1 MKSKTFFCEK
11 TLLKKN
17 LRRFAPFWGLFTL
30 ALLMGLS
37 VLVQDYRGR
46 FDLGMHLARNSR
58 EMAPFMLAYGLLM
71 GELLFGDLFDS
82 RMCSGIHALPLRRE
96 QIFSVNLLSGLLSCL
111 IPTAVM
117 ALAAIPFL
125 MGIPME
131 QGWLLAPLWFAALNL
146 QFLFF
151 FGLASF
157 CAMLA
162 GTRLAMALLYGI
174 VNFASVLIY
183 FPFSTIYVPLLVGVM
198 DNSDP
203 FQRFCPTLQM
213 ADTILIECERNEEI
227 NPVGHFQLGEGW
239 GYLLLCAGIG
249 VALMAG
255 ALLLYRSR
263 KLECAGD
270 FLSLPRLKPLFQI
283 TAGLLAGAAAYMFS
297 GIFFGT
303 YYRWT
308 FQLIFIVTGMAV
320 GWFAARMLLDKTLR
334 VFRRSSVLGLLALM
348 LAVGASVGIT
358 ALDPLGIED
367 RIPEVEEVESVRVD
381 DFYYGTTGRE
391 EDVFRSPEDIEKVV
405 RLQELAI
412 SQDLRDWNRHELY
425 QFQESYHLVN
435 FRLQYTLK
443 NGKQLNRYY
452 YVTSEGE
459 SGDLARDLFGRV
471 ERVIPRGLRNFDW
484 ADRVTGLSFN
494 GLGVDPAELSDLE
507 GLVEAVKLDAES
519 GSLCPVVGLHPD
531 WIDDQ
536 GLQNITVYFNF
547 RDLQS
552 FQIVVFQDS
561 EHTMK
566 WLTDHGVVDRLT
578 AGFRDA

>member
-11 TLLKKN
+11 TLLKQN
-17 LRRFAPFWGLFTL
+17 LRRFAPFWGLFAL
-30 ALLMGLS
+30 GLLMGLS
-37 VLVQDYRGR
+37 LLVQDYRGD
-46 FDLGMHLARNSR
+46 FYFGMALARNSR
-58 EMAPFMLAYGLLM
+58 EMAPVMLAYGLLM

-96 QIFSVNLLSGLLSCL
+96 QIFSVNLLSGLLTCL
-111 IPTAVM
+111 IPTAVL
-117 ALAAIPFL
+117 AVAAIPFL

-131 QGWLLAPLWFAALNL
+131 QGWLVAPLWFAALNL

-162 GTRLAMALLYGI
+162 GTRLAMALLYAI
-174 VNFASVLIY
+174 ANFASVLIY
-183 FPFSTIYVPLLVGVM
+183 FPVSTIYVPLLLGVM

-203 FQRFCPTLQM
+203 FQRFCPTLEM
-213 ADTILIECERNEEI
+213 ADTLLIECERNEEI

-255 ALLLYRSR
+255 AILLYRSR

-270 FLSLPRLKPLFQI
+270 FLSIPQLKPLFQI
-283 TAGLLAGAAAYMFS
+283 IASLLAGSAAYMFS

-303 YYRWT
+303 YYQWT
-308 FQLIFIVTGMAV
+308 IQPVFILTGLTV
-320 GWFAARMLLDKTLR
+320 GWFVARMLLDKTLR
-334 VFRRSSVLGLLALM
+334 VFRRRSILGLLALI

-358 ALDPLGIED
+358 ALDPLGVEN
-367 RIPEVEEVESVRVD
+367 RIPEVEDVESVRVD
-381 DFYYGTTGRE
+381 DFYNGTTGRE

-412 SQDLRDWNRHELY
+412 SQNIRDWNRHEIY
-425 QFQESYHLVN
+425 QLQESYHVVN

-452 YVTSEGE
+452 FVTSEGE
-459 SGDLARDLFGRV
+459 SGDLARDLFGRL
-471 ERVIPRGLRNFDW
+471 ERVIPPGLRGFDW
-484 ADRVTGLSFN
+484 ADRITGLGFN
-494 GLGVDPAELSDLE
+494 GLWVEPAKLSDLE
-507 GLVEAVKLDAES
+507 GLAEAVKLDAES
-519 GSLCPVVGLHPD
+519 GSLCPIAGLHPD
-531 WIDDQ
+531 WIDGR
-536 GLQNITVYFNF
+536 GLPNITVYFNF

-552 FQIVVFQDS
+552 FRIVVYKDA

-566 WLTDHGVVDRLT
+566 WLTDHGIVDRLT
-578 AGFRDA
+578 ADFRDA